1 MKRDPGKT
9 PLENFLNYVNKNN
22 PAKSTMKEESPVSSP
37 VLHLNK
43 TQKDKGSK
51 EDLTRINV
59 YPAVA
64 VLINTFSKD
73 GILKNSVTHYQPDFE
88 SMKNYVKEKE
98 GTF

>member
-1 MKRDPGKT
+1 
-9 PLENFLNYVNKNN
+9 
-22 PAKSTMKEESPVSSP
+22 MKEESSVTSP
-37 VLHLNK
+37 TLHLNPNPK
-43 TQKDKGSK
+43 EKVNQEE
-51 EDLTRINV
+51 EDLTRIKI

-98 GTF
+98 GTL